1 VLLACYEGKT
11 SFRINLGKSELDL
24 PKLMEIRLLVDSLV
38 VRGVFV
44 REKSFRLYY
53 AIG

>member
-1 VLLACYEGKT
+1 MLVCFEAKT
-11 SFRINLGKSELDL
+11 SIRINLGKSELDL

-38 VRGVFV
+38 VRGVFA
-44 REKSFRLYY
+44 REIRFRLYC